1 MNKGMFALL
10 GLSLALIAAPL
21 AEAAKLAVTIHS
33 IDDKGTGQEIGTV
46 TVEDADGGLKLT
58 PSLKGLP
65 AGPHGFHVHQNPDC
79 GAKEKDGKMVP
90 GLAAGG
96 HWDPEGHGKHAG
108 PQGMGHKGDLPV
120 LEVGQDGM
128 ATKSIV
134 APRLKTA
141 DLKGRSLMIH
151 AGGDNYSDDPK
162 PLGGGGARIACGVI
176 R

>member
-1 MNKGMFALL
+1 MTKASLALL
-10 GLSLALIAAPL
+10 GLGFMLAMAPL
-21 AEAAKLAVTIHS
+21 ADAATLTVTIHS
-33 IDDKGTGQEIGTV
+33 IADKGTGQELGMV
-46 TVEDADGGLKLT
+46 AAEDTDAGLKLT
-58 PSLKGLP
+58 PKLKGLP
-65 AGPHGFHVHQNPDC
+65 AGAHGFHVHQNPDC
-79 GAKEKDGKMVP
+79 GAKEKDGKMVA

-108 PQGMGHKGDLPV
+108 PRGRGHKGDLPM
-120 LEVGQDGM
+120 LEVGQDGTTAKAIM
-128 ATKSIV
+128 

-176 R
+176 N